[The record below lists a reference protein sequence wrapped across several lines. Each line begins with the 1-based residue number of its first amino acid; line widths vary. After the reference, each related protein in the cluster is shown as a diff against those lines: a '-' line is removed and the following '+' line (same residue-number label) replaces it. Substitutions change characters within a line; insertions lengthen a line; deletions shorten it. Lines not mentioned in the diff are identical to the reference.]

1 MKINIKDINYL
12 VEQLNNSIYYN
23 WEIYPSLDLLK
34 KIRFILNN
42 YYNESIL
49 KIFDKSLN
57 FNMINYIKKNKNNLN
72 SQKIYNLM
80 SKLKLI
86 YNINKKI

>member
-1 MKINIKDINYL
+1 MKINIKDIDYL
-12 VEQLNNSIYYN
+12 VEQFNNSIYYN

-34 KIRFILNN
+34 KIRFIINN
-42 YYNESIL
+42 YYNETIL

-57 FNMINYIKKNKNNLN
+57 FNMINYIKENKNNLN